1 MAEQFRPGV
10 QQAVGNLFAL
20 YAEFLVAGNY
30 LRGGTNLATAKFLVM
45 PVPPSLVDGTIVQPN
60 DERLLFDAVELAA
73 VDQPRPGDYVVASA
87 NGLRRD
93 IITAH
98 LDVTETYW
106 AMVTRRAL

>member
-1 MAEQFRPGV
+1 MPERFKAGA

-20 YAEFLVAGNY
+20 YAEFLVPGNY
-30 LRGGTNLATAKFLVM
+30 LRAGTNLATPKFLVM
-45 PVPPSLVDGTIVQPN
+45 PVPPALVDGTIVQPN

-73 VDQPRPGDYVVASA
+73 VDQPRPDDYILQAS

-98 LDVTETYW
+98 LDVTGTYW
-106 AMVTRRAL
+106 AMVARKVL